1 VVALADWVSGRDR
14 EIRRWLERPATWQ
27 EPCRSAITRLGA
39 PAAAAALDRLGDM
52 RFRAR
57 KAAYAARFREA
68 GTEQALWEG
77 ILESLGYGGNR
88 ELMRSLAARI
98 PWDTLSPE
106 LVGTRPA
113 ARAALAEALLRE
125 GVAGA
130 RLEGGHRARPGN
142 TLDVRLRGAATL
154 AGRFLAAGPWVSLRG
169 PVEGGHVGPLLEWL
183 MVAGAIGRSRAV
195 EIAAN
200 AVLPCASAAGL
211 EAQAEAL
218 YAQLPLPARYGAVR
232 HLHEALGDAVPASA
246 RRQQGMLYL
255 LREYCSQGG
264 CGRCVLS

>member
-1 VVALADWVSGRDR
+1 
-14 EIRRWLERPATWQ
+14 
-27 EPCRSAITRLGA
+27 
-39 PAAAAALDRLGDM
+39 
-52 RFRAR
+52 
-57 KAAYAARFREA
+57 
-68 GTEQALWEG
+68 
-77 ILESLGYGGNR
+77 
-88 ELMRSLAARI
+88 
-98 PWDTLSPE
+98 
-106 LVGTRPA
+106 
-113 ARAALAEALLRE
+113 
-125 GVAGA
+125 
-130 RLEGGHRARPGN
+130 
-142 TLDVRLRGAATL
+142 VRLRGAATL

-169 PVEGGHVGPLLEWL
+169 PVEGGRAGPLLEWL